1 MDTTT
6 RNSQAVTEDAI
17 SERKLWTAVVKMAVE
32 DWRFGTLRAKR
43 EAQTFLFAN
52 DQDFGEVCVAAG
64 LEPSSLRTQLL
75 RIGKRIEMEGPYRN
89 PIAA

>member
-1 MDTTT
+1 METIN
-6 RNSQAVTEDAI
+6 RNPQGVTEDAI
-17 SERKLWTAVVKMAVE
+17 SERKLWTAVIKMAVE

-43 EAQTFLFAN
+43 EAQTFLFVN
-52 DQDFGEVCVAAG
+52 DHDFAEVCASAG
-64 LEPSSLRTQLL
+64 LEPSSLRAQLL